1 MVKQRPEMV
10 EASSRYDPPKSILVP
25 PEKSKKMTIFG
36 SFSGLS
42 EPSVVGDYKKS
53 VSRASPVVCHQRAC
67 SIMQIMVK
75 QWPEMVKGSS
85 RYDPPKS
92 ILVPPEKTKN
102 DQFWVIFWIVGTVSC
117 WRLQEVS
124 KSS

>member
-1 MVKQRPEMV
+1 MVKQWPEMV
-10 EASSRYDPPKSILVP
+10 EGSSRYDPQSQFWCPQKRQ
-25 PEKSKKMTIFG
+25 KMINFG

-75 QWPEMVKGSS
+75 QWPEMVEGSS
-85 RYDPPKS
+85 RYDPPK
-92 ILVPPEKTKN
+92 INFGTPRK
-102 DQFWVIFWIVGTVSC
+102 DQKSPFGDIFWTVRTEISG
-117 WRLQEVS
+117 RLQEAS

>member
-1 MVKQRPEMV
+1 
-10 EASSRYDPPKSILVP
+10 
-25 PEKSKKMTIFG
+25 MTIFV

-53 VSRASPVVCHQRAC
+53 VSRASRA
-67 SIMQIMVK
+67 SMSLETLIHDANYGE
-75 QWPEMVKGSS
+75 QWPEMVEASS

-92 ILVPPEKTKN
+92 ILIPPEKTKKSP
-102 DQFWVIFWIVGTVSC
+102 FGVIFWTVGTVIC
-117 WRLQEVS
+117 GRLQKAR

>member
-1 MVKQRPEMV
+1 
-10 EASSRYDPPKSILVP
+10 
-25 PEKSKKMTIFG
+25 
-36 SFSGLS
+36 
-42 EPSVVGDYKKS
+42 
-53 VSRASPVVCHQRAC
+53 
-67 SIMQIMVK
+67 MQIMVK
-75 QWPEMVKGSS
+75 QWPEMVEASS

-117 WRLQEVS
+117 GRLLEVI